1 MQDWREY
8 VDKILKAQA
17 VISLCFLICVAVLAK
32 NEYAGVVGIFI
43 ALFYIIFTYVTY
55 RGILLE
61 TNRVYYGAILGGC
74 SLLLLVSLESSIF
87 YGEYSKCSS
96 DSHDSSNIITT
107 ADDDDDDDESGIHYS
122 DDTRRLITRSLR
134 EVIGVQCSKTSA
146 MKAACVFSSAM
157 LLSYLLLIIV
167 LYSSKNEI
175 LVFSPNTNTYNP
187 LSTDDKS
194 ENHTEQNSQQRPSTD
209 L

>member
-1 MQDWREY
+1 MQDWRGY
-8 VDKILKAQA
+8 VDKILKVQG
-17 VISLCFLICVAVLAK
+17 VIALCFLICVSVLAK
-32 NEYAGVVGIFI
+32 NEYAGVVGVFI
-43 ALFYIIFTYVTY
+43 ALFFIAFIYVTY

-87 YGEYSKCSS
+87 YGEYSKCSA
-96 DSHDSSNIITT
+96 DSGDSSDTNIIATT
-107 ADDDDDDDESGIHYS
+107 DDVGIFYS
-122 DDTRRLITRSLR
+122 DDARRNLITRSLR
-134 EVIGVQCSKTSA
+134 EVIGVQCSKKSA
-146 MKAACVFSSAM
+146 MRAACVFSSAM

-175 LVFSPNTNTYNP
+175 LVFSPNTDTYNP
-187 LSTDDKS
+187 LSTEDKADNS
-194 ENHTEQNSQQRPSTD
+194 TEQNSQQRPSTD

>member
-1 MQDWREY
+1 MQDWRGY
-8 VDKILKAQA
+8 VDKILKAQG
-17 VISLCFLICVAVLAK
+17 VIALCFLICVSVLAK
-32 NEYAGVVGIFI
+32 NEYAGVVGVFI
-43 ALFYIIFTYVTY
+43 ALFFIAFIYVTY

-87 YGEYSKCSS
+87 YGEYSKCSA
-96 DSHDSSNIITT
+96 DSGDSSDTNIIATT
-107 ADDDDDDDESGIHYS
+107 DDVGIFYS
-122 DDTRRLITRSLR
+122 DDARRNLITRSLR
-134 EVIGVQCSKTSA
+134 EVIGVQCSKKSA
-146 MKAACVFSSAM
+146 MRAACVFSSAM

-175 LVFSPNTNTYNP
+175 LVFSPNTDTYNP
-187 LSTDDKS
+187 LSTEDKADNS
-194 ENHTEQNSQQRPSTD
+194 TEQNSQQRPSTD